1 MFALQAGVASCRC
14 SPPRP
19 CISFDV
25 QVIYFATYP
34 LPSGCWRT
42 KNNVVWLKLLLSRN
56 SMALQGCTSAIA
68 GVECTL
74 FAQTTSFGQCSQESP
89 FRVLSF
95 NATTT
100 SLASPTITDQVKS
113 DLSWQIELKDSF
125 AARAGGDPLI
135 SWQYFGSEASEHAF
149 TFSFT
154 DVYIIIKAV
163 G

>member
-1 MFALQAGVASCRC
+1 V
-14 SPPRP
+14 
-19 CISFDV
+19 
-25 QVIYFATYP
+25 T
-34 LPSGCWRT
+34 
-42 KNNVVWLKLLLSRN
+42 
-56 SMALQGCTSAIA
+56 LQGCTSAIA
-68 GVECTL
+68 AAECTL
-74 FAQTTSFGQCSQESP
+74 FSETTSFGQCSQESP

-125 AARAGGDPLI
+125 AARAVADPLI

-149 TFSFT
+149 SFSFT
-154 DVYIIIKAV
+154 DHVHIIIRAV